1 MLVFAV
7 QSISAAVIVT
17 GKAPVVSG
25 ISTGVV
31 TLSNRNYVYT
41 AHFDANG
48 TYRFDAVEPGIYSL
62 KADVNGYNQ
71 VGTISVDA
79 TVNVTVPDLA
89 IDRYSASAGTYQYT
103 WTQDQSYAGLP
114 KTEVTQNVVTPVSV
128 TILGTAYQI
137 ADIGYAQ
144 ELFNKYGI
152 VLNNADMVWN
162 QEYAYRLYSVLER
175 IPQVCGST
183 YQYNQVLSP
192 RQWTLTT
199 DFING
204 DIEFGPGSVR
214 ISTAAFTYAAPF
226 VAEIQGVRGLYFSKR
241 LHHALVNYVTNQ
253 GADQA
258 AVAKILSDR
267 FGLTIDTDANRLD
280 YTQFTTEATTRFQ
293 KWFVHPAEIVE
304 IINQF
309 EELPEGFHKIVGFKW
324 LVRRLDGTVNPMYP
338 AAPAVAWTN
347 GYMEFMETAF
357 SGFDIANITRLI
369 LHEKAHYIYQ
379 FLLTTDFK
387 KAWTNLGGWQYTP
400 DLANPNYSAS
410 DGWKTTKTTEF
421 VSAYAHDNNPN
432 EDFAETVACFVK
444 DPDILKA
451 RSIGK
456 YNFMKDNVMFSNSY
470 VSVIRPDLT
479 FTVLN
484 LYPTYDYPGK
494 IKRVATTVTGGPT
507 EDKTFTLELEITPFS
522 TASTPVNDIYMRIS
536 SPVTPSTPV
545 ATYFDLTLA
554 PINIEKTIFRRTVV
568 LSKYLRRGYWQTPN
582 ITIIDTAGLQRYES
596 SVLYGFKLYLDNPLE
611 DTTPPAV
618 VPNSTSISIR
628 PGTMQG
634 HPVQIATVK
643 FNVTENTGLIYHY
656 AALVPPGA
664 YRMEQYGSGPTDGS
678 GERTIE
684 FYIKEFGR
692 TGRYT
697 LNQIALK
704 DYGLNLN
711 YTYFKTSSGNSDGT
725 TVNLDENAP
734 YIDVVTPHPDTAA
747 PELDVNRITVT
758 AVPTNLLTPDGE
770 TLVTIKYYVRD
781 DASGYGTSSNFK
793 LRDPQGLEH
802 SDYLY
807 HRNFHTQFFDGDPTQ
822 WEQYTQQIIL
832 PRGSVPGVWG
842 LSQMTLGDKAG
853 NMKSYDFTETVRF
866 DPNSTAASDLLI
878 IGDPVSRSYV
888 SGETFSLSIQ
898 AAGGDNVA
906 YEWFK
911 DGVSLLPGRT
921 STAKQGIRE
930 HGISATSVVLVTG
943 TISGAD
949 TPNLKIEN
957 ASQGD
962 SGTYYCVISNA
973 AGRVVSNAA
982 TLSVSASATAPSI
995 TTQPSNQTVT
1005 AGGAASFT
1013 VAASGSPTPTYQ
1025 WAKGGVNVAGAT
1037 SASYSISAAASLDA
1051 GDYTVVVSNTA
1062 GSVTSNVAT
1071 LTVNVMPGITS
1082 GPITQA
1088 VYATSSLT
1096 LSVSASGTAPMSYQ
1110 WYRDGMA
1117 ISGATSSTY
1126 TISSAV
1132 FGDAGTYTVKVTNGA
1147 GSVTSSA
1154 ATLTIVEMP
1163 TRLTN
1168 LSVRIGAGTGDNTLI
1183 VGFVVSGAGT
1193 SGAKPLLIRAVGP
1206 TLASYGVTGTLI
1218 DPNLE
1223 LIAQGASTALASN
1236 DNWGGNVQVT
1246 SVGNPV
1252 GAFPLSSALS
1262 KDAALYLTP
1271 SSGVY
1276 TAKVTGVGGT
1286 SGIALAEIYDASGS
1300 AYSATT
1306 PRLTN
1311 VSARAQVG
1319 TGDGVLIA
1327 GFVVDGTASR
1337 TVLIRAVGPT
1347 LGTYGVGG
1355 VLADPQLELT
1365 RTVNAGLGMP
1375 KSPQLEPRLGH
1386 LALAVPPAR
1395 TRPYS

>member
-1 MLVFAV
+1 MHTNCRPWNANFSVLLAVLVFAV

-48 TYRFDAVEPGIYSL
+48 NYRFDAVEPGIYSL

-128 TILGTAYQI
+128 TILGQAYQL

-152 VLNNADMVWN
+152 VLNNTGVAWN

-183 YQYNQVLSP
+183 YKYNQELSP

-204 DIEFGPGSVR
+204 DIEFGAGSVR

-253 GADQA
+253 GANQA
-258 AVAKILSDR
+258 AVAKILLER

-280 YTQFTTEATTRFQ
+280 YSQFTTEASTRFQ
-293 KWFVHPAEIVE
+293 NWFVHPAEIVE

-309 EELPEGFHKIVGFKW
+309 EELPEGFHKINGFKW
-324 LVRRLDGTVNPMYP
+324 LVRRLDGTVNPVYP
-338 AAPAVAWTN
+338 EAPAVAWSN
-347 GYMEFMETAF
+347 GYMEFMEAAF
-357 SGFDIANITRLI
+357 SSYDIANITRLI

-379 FLLTTDFK
+379 LLLATEFK
-387 KAWTNLGGWQYTP
+387 HAWADLGGWQYTP
-400 DLANPNYSAS
+400 DPANPDYSATG
-410 DGWKTTKTTEF
+410 GWQTTKTTEF
-421 VSAYAHDNNPN
+421 VSAYAHDKNPN

-470 VSVIRPDLT
+470 VSIIRPDLT

-484 LYPTYDYPGK
+484 LFPTYDYPGK
-494 IKRVATTVTGGPT
+494 IKRVATTVTGEPN
-507 EDKTFTLELEITPFS
+507 EDKTFTLEVEVTPFS
-522 TASTPVNDIYMRIS
+522 TQANPANDISMRIS
-536 SPVTPSTPV
+536 SPVTPTTPV
-545 ATYFDLTLA
+545 ATYFDLHLSPT
-554 PINIEKTIFRRTVV
+554 NTDKTIFRGTVN
-568 LSKYLRRGYWQTPN
+568 LSKHLRKGYWQMPN
-582 ITIIDTAGLQRYES
+582 VRITDTAGLERYES
-596 SVLYGFKLYLDNPLE
+596 ANLYGFKLYLNNPLE
-611 DTTPPAV
+611 DTTPPTV
-618 VPNSTSISIR
+618 VPNSSSVSIG
-628 PGTMQG
+628 PGTLQG

-643 FNVTENTGLIYHY
+643 FNVTENTGLVYHY
-656 AALVPPGA
+656 ASLVPPGA

-711 YTYFKTSSGNSDGT
+711 YTYFKTSNGNSDGT

-734 YIDVVTPHPDTAA
+734 YIDVVTPHPDTTA

-758 AVPTNLLTPDGE
+758 AVPTNLQTPDGE
-770 TLVTIKYYVRD
+770 TLVTITYYVRD
-781 DASGYGTSSNFK
+781 DAAGYGISSNYK
-793 LRDPQGLEH
+793 LRDPQGVEH
-802 SDYLY
+802 FYYLY
-807 HRNFHTQFFDGDPTQ
+807 HRNFYTDFFEGDPTQ

-866 DPNSTAASDLLI
+866 DPNSTAAADLQI

-898 AAGGDNVA
+898 VAGGDKVA

-911 DGVSLLPGRT
+911 DGVSLLPSRT
-921 STAKQGIRE
+921 STAKQTMRDVGNYPVT
-930 HGISATSVVLVTG
+930 SVLATSN
-943 TISGAD
+943 ISGAD
-949 TPNLKIEN
+949 TPILKIEN
-957 ASQGD
+957 AGQGD
-962 SGTYYCVISNA
+962 AGTYYCIISNA
-973 AGRVVSNAA
+973 AGRMVSKAVEIYN
-982 TLSVSASATAPSI
+982 
-995 TTQPSNQTVT
+995 QP
-1005 AGGAASFT
+1005 
-1013 VAASGSPTPTYQ
+1013 
-1025 WAKGGVNVAGAT
+1025 
-1037 SASYSISAAASLDA
+1037 
-1051 GDYTVVVSNTA
+1051 
-1062 GSVTSNVAT
+1062 
-1071 LTVNVMPGITS
+1071 
-1082 GPITQA
+1082 
-1088 VYATSSLT
+1088 
-1096 LSVSASGTAPMSYQ
+1096 
-1110 WYRDGMA
+1110 
-1117 ISGATSSTY
+1117 
-1126 TISSAV
+1126 
-1132 FGDAGTYTVKVTNGA
+1132 
-1147 GSVTSSA
+1147 
-1154 ATLTIVEMP
+1154 P

-1183 VGFVVSGAGT
+1183 VGLVVGGAGT
-1193 SGAKPLLIRAVGP
+1193 SGTKPLLIRAVGP
-1206 TLASYGVTGTLI
+1206 TLASYGVTGTLV
-1218 DPNLE
+1218 DPTLE
-1223 LIAQGASTALASN
+1223 LIPQGSSTALATN
-1236 DNWGGNVQVT
+1236 DNWAGDAQIT
-1246 SVGNPV
+1246 SVGNTV
-1252 GAFPLSSALS
+1252 GAFPLSSTLS

-1286 SGIALAEIYDASGS
+1286 SGIALAEIYDASS
-1300 AYSATT
+1300 TAYSATT

-1347 LGTYGVGG
+1347 LGTYGVPG

-1365 RTVNAGLGMP
+1365 KTVNGATVVVATNDNWAGDAQITSVGTTIGAFSLSSASSKDAAILVTLPPGVYSA
-1375 KSPQLEPRLGH
+1375 KASGVGNTTGV
-1386 LALAVPPAR
+1386 ALIEVYEVP
-1395 TRPYS
+1395 